1 VELVATAH
9 TWTGGDGPYSVAPIV
24 GLLLMLLLIRAV
36 LRFPVGLAA
45 IGISTVFGAL
55 FATLGERW
63 GYTVTLS
70 SWVLAVVLLARIQ
83 RAGAFR
89 RNRSD

>member
-24 GLLLMLLLIRAV
+24 GFMLTVLLIRAV
-36 LRFPVGLAA
+36 LRFPVGLAV

-70 SWVLAVVLLARIQ
+70 SYVLAVVLLARIQ
-83 RAGAFR
+83 RAGAVR